1 MIRSK
6 MLPALPMKSAY
17 MRHCFGSSSKRSPN
31 RPPMN
36 NRPRDPMPSFETHL
50 IAAAEAAA
58 AVPVKE
64 PAPTAHAK
72 LTA

>member
-1 MIRSK
+1 
-6 MLPALPMKSAY
+6 
-17 MRHCFGSSSKRSPN
+17 
-31 RPPMN
+31 MN